1 MEQIY
6 DCYSGGVGGRMDWEF
21 GIGMYTLIYL
31 K

>member
-1 MEQIY
+1 MNLQLP
-6 DCYSGGVGGRMDWEF
+6 GGVGGEEGIDWEF